1 MADWVYGYFHSASS
15 RVHYVMAKLIDGLRG
30 HGQVWDLPGRMI
42 SYSMA
47 NYRLVAADYAVKF
60 LARVTFSIELD
71 SN

>member
-1 MADWVYGYFHSASS
+1 
-15 RVHYVMAKLIDGLRG
+15 MAKLIDGLRG